1 MEVKMFCGNY
11 DKKKFYSIMGK
22 YFAEPQY
29 KKIMPI

>member
-1 MEVKMFCGNY
+1 MFCGNY